1 MQGENEYENV
11 LRRFYRKSLILES
24 VSEFHP
30 VLGFYFIDALAHI
43 DFSLNTLAY
52 NYQSPR
58 NTMNMQYMR
67 WRIDEEKKEEYTHFG
82 EFIGWLKSGHPDAFA
97 SLPMVWR
104 YVYDPENPA
113 GYRSFRIVL
122 DPDSNKPLPPGFF
135 IGAIEEFF
143 DQKFLK
149 SIYKGAS
156 LARFYD
162 EFIAAGKS

>member
-1 MQGENEYENV
+1 MQGDNEYENV

-24 VSEFHP
+24 PSEFHP
-30 VLGFYFIDALAHI
+30 VLCFHFIDALAHI

-58 NTMNMQYMR
+58 NIMNMQYMR
-67 WRIDEEKKEEYTHFG
+67 WRIDEEKKEEYAHFG
-82 EFIGWLKSGHPDAFA
+82 EFIRWLKSEHPDVFA

-104 YVYDPENPA
+104 YVYDPENHA

-135 IGAIEEFF
+135 IDAIEEFF

-156 LARFYD
+156 LARLFD
-162 EFIAAGKS
+162 EFIAAGIS

>member
-1 MQGENEYENV
+1 MQGENEYESV

-24 VSEFHP
+24 QSEFHP

-58 NTMNMQYMR
+58 NIMNMQYMR
-67 WRIDEEKKEEYTHFG
+67 WRIDEEKKEEYAHFG
-82 EFIGWLKSGHPDAFA
+82 EFIMWLKAEHPDVFA

-104 YVYDPENPA
+104 YVYDSESPA

-122 DPDSNKPLPPGFF
+122 DPDSTSAVPSGFF
-135 IGAIEEFF
+135 INAMEEFF

-149 SIYKGAS
+149 SIYGGAS
-156 LARFYD
+156 LARLFD